1 MPQSTTLRLR
11 GLWFSIHKWIGIGL
25 AVLIIPIALTGSA
38 LVWHDWLDE
47 TVNPQRYEVKSGE
60 AALTPSAYAVAAQGA
75 LAPGEQ
81 VMSIRYPEHGGG
93 PILITAAQ
101 APQPGEGRPART
113 NIWLDPADGRVLD
126 KASSDAGLVR
136 VFHVLHGSL
145 MVPGW
150 GRTIVGWVGVFMFL
164 SCLTGL
170 WLWWPVTGS
179 VKRGFRWKRQ
189 NSTNANL
196 HHQMGF
202 WIALPLAM
210 LSFTG
215 FWISFPSLFSTFE
228 ASQPG
233 KARAGPPPDRAR
245 ALRARPLA
253 RTALTPEAALTA
265 AQPHATGPLVTVT
278 WPTDQAP
285 EWKIAYERAGGP
297 AEVEVT
303 DATGAVKAP
312 RPPRPE
318 TNARLMRRLHD
329 GTGMGLVWQI
339 VIFIGGIIPALLA
352 VTGLVMWWRS
362 RGWKAALKRKRGARA
377 LAPQP
382 AE

>member
-1 MPQSTTLRLR
+1 MRLR
-11 GLWFSIHKWIGIGL
+11 GWWLSIHKWIGILL
-25 AVLIIPIALTGSA
+25 AVLIIPISLTGSA

-47 TVNPQRYEVKSGE
+47 TINPQRYAASGE
-60 AALTPSAYAVAAQGA
+60 ANLAPSAYAAAA
-75 LAPGEQ
+75 RTTLAPDDRIAT
-81 VMSIRYPEHGGG
+81 IRYPEHGGG
-93 PILITAAQ
+93 PLIVSATR
-101 APQPGEGRPART
+101 PGGERSQRT
-113 NIWLDPADGRVLD
+113 TVWLDPGSGAVLD
-126 KASSDAGLVR
+126 RASADAGLVR
-136 VFHVLHGSL
+136 VFHNLHGSL

-150 GRTIVGWVGVFMFL
+150 GRTIVGWVGVFMFV

-179 VKRGFRWKRQ
+179 VRRGFRWKRQ

-202 WIALPLAM
+202 WIAIPLAM

-215 FWISFPSLFSTFE
+215 FWISFPSVFSTFE
-228 ASQPG
+228 ASPPG
-233 KARAGPPPDRAR
+233 KAKAGPPPDRAR
-245 ALRARPLA
+245 AMRARPLA
-253 RTALTPEAALTA
+253 ETALTPEAALA
-265 AQPHATGPLVTVT
+265 AARPHATGPLVSIA

-303 DATGAVKAP
+303 DATGAAKAP

-329 GTGMGLVWQI
+329 GTGMGPVWQTI
-339 VIFIGGIIPALLA
+339 VFIGGIIPALLA
-352 VTGLVMWWRS
+352 ITGLVMWWRS
-362 RGWKAALKRKRGARA
+362 RGWKAALKRKRAARA
-377 LAPQP
+377 A
-382 AE
+382 A